1 MKTYKELI
9 HTVYFVEKKIINKG
23 DLIYDNE
30 KSIIGYFT
38 GFGTNHG
45 YIECENC
52 NGNTYFVSGFATYIE
67 GFGLKLNKDYKI
79 I

>member
-1 MKTYKELI
+1 MYKEIINLI
-9 HTVYFVEKKIINKG
+9 QKINKG
-23 DLIYDNE
+23 DLVYDDE
-30 KSIIGYFT
+30 EALIGYFT
-38 GFGTNHG
+38 GLCTYSG

-52 NGNTYFVSGFATYIE
+52 NGNTYFVYGLATYTE

>member
-1 MKTYKELI
+1 MYKKLLD
-9 HTVYFVEKKIINKG
+9 TFYFIEKKIINKG
-23 DLIYDNE
+23 ELIYDNE
-30 KSIIGYFT
+30 KAIIGYFT
-38 GFGTNHG
+38 GFCTKNG

-52 NGNTYFVSGFATYIE
+52 NGNTYFVYGFATYIK

>member
-1 MKTYKELI
+1 MHISHL
-9 HTVYFVEKKIINKG
+9 VEKKIIKKG
-23 DLIYDNE
+23 ELVYDNE
-30 KSIIGYFT
+30 ESVIGYFT

-52 NGNTYFVSGFATYIE
+52 NGNTYFVSGFGIYIK